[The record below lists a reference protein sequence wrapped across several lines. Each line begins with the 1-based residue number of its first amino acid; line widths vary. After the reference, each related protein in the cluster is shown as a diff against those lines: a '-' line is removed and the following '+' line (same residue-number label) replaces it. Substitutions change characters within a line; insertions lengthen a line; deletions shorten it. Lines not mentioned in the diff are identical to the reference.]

1 VRASIATAS
10 LTVLFLLLGA
20 GPAAAHAG
28 LMPGD
33 LAPGVTTESELV
45 LAHGCGP
52 DGTIPGSD
60 EAELATVGVT
70 LERPEGLSLAP
81 REVEGWTLTT
91 EERDGEIQRASWE
104 SEDADGVLGTIFLG
118 VEVTADA
125 AFDGE
130 DVWVPVVQDCVEGEQ
145 LAWTH
150 AQLDGGDGALP
161 AMLVSV
167 DAAVLAASTSTD
179 AGGLSAGVIVALAVA
194 LALAAGGGVAV
205 VTARRG

>member
-1 VRASIATAS
+1 VRPFIVTAS
-10 LTVLFLLLGA
+10 LTVLVLLLGV

-33 LAPGVTTESELV
+33 LAPGITTEGELV

-52 DGTIPGSD
+52 DGTIPASD
-60 EAELATVGVT
+60 EAELATVAVT
-70 LERPEGLSLAP
+70 LERPDGLSLVP

-91 EERDGEIQRASWE
+91 EERDGAVQRVRWE
-104 SEDADGVLGTIFLG
+104 AQDAAGVLGTVFLG
-118 VEVTADA
+118 VEMTADVA
-125 AFDGE
+125 YDGE
-130 DVWVPVVQDCVEGEQ
+130 EVWVPVVQDCVDGEQ

-150 AQLDGGDGALP
+150 ERIDGGDAALP

-167 DAAVLAASTSTD
+167 DAAVLAASSPADTGGLRASVVATLAVVLAVL
-179 AGGLSAGVIVALAVA
+179 AGGA
-194 LALAAGGGVAV
+194 VAV

>member
-1 VRASIATAS
+1 VRPFIVTAS
-10 LTVLFLLLGA
+10 LTVLVLLLGA

-70 LERPEGLSLAP
+70 LERPDGLSLAP

-91 EERDGEIQRASWE
+91 EEQDGEVQRVRWE
-104 SEDADGVLGTIFLG
+104 AEDAAGVLGTVFLG

-125 AFDGE
+125 AYDGE
-130 DVWVPVVQDCVEGEQ
+130 DVWVPVVQDCVDGEQ
-145 LAWTH
+145 LSWTH

-167 DAAVLAASTSTD
+167 DAAVLAASTPTD
-179 AGGLSAGVIVALAVA
+179 AGGLPASVIATLAVV
-194 LALAAGGGVAV
+194 LAVVAGGAVAV

>member
-1 VRASIATAS
+1 VRPSIAAAS
-10 LTVLFLLLGA
+10 LTVLLLLLGA
-20 GPAAAHAG
+20 GPALAHAG

-33 LAPGVTTESELV
+33 LAPGVATEGELV

-70 LERPEGLSLAP
+70 IERPDGLSLLP

-91 EERDGEIQRASWE
+91 EERDGEVQRVRWE
-104 SEDADGVLGTIFLG
+104 VDDADGVLGTVFLG

-125 AFDGE
+125 AYDGQ
-130 DVWVPVVQDCVEGEQ
+130 DVWVPVVQDCVDGEQ
-145 LAWTH
+145 LSWTH
-150 AQLDGGDGALP
+150 ERIDGGDAALP

-167 DAAVLAASTSTD
+167 DAAVLAASTAD
-179 AGGLSAGVIVALAVA
+179 APGGLSTSVIATLAVVLAAVAGGAVA
-194 LALAAGGGVAV
+194 L

>member
-1 VRASIATAS
+1 VRPFIVTAS
-10 LTVLFLLLGA
+10 LTVLLSLWGA
-20 GPAAAHAG
+20 GPALAHAG

-70 LERPEGLSLAP
+70 LERPAGLSLAP
-81 REVEGWTLTT
+81 REVEGWTMST
-91 EERDGEIQRASWE
+91 EEEDGEVQRVRWE
-104 SEDADGVLGTIFLG
+104 ADDEAGVLGTVFLG

-125 AFDGE
+125 AYDGE
-130 DVWVPVVQDCVEGEQ
+130 DVWVPVIQDCVDGEQ

-150 AQLDGGDGALP
+150 TQVDGGDGALP

-167 DAAVLAASTSTD
+167 DAAVLAAATPAD
-179 AGGLSAGVIVALAVA
+179 AGGLSTTAIAALAVG
-194 LALAAGGGVAV
+194 LAVVVGGAVTV